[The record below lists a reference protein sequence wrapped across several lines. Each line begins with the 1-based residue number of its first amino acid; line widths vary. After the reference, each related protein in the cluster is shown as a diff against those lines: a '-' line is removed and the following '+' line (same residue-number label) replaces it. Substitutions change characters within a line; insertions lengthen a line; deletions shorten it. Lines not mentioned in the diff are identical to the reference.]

1 MAVAGELRTSRLCS
15 SSFFVFFFPLP
26 SARYIL
32 RLFIIFFYVHTFD
45 DAWYVEICSSKP
57 PTGSIYKPSTIYKEV
72 LLNRSVFSTDSSDSS
87 NLFLFF
93 VPVRSM

>member
-15 SSFFVFFFPLP
+15 SSFPCFFLSFFCL
-26 SARYIL
+26 SYLLSILL

-57 PTGSIYKPSTIYKEV
+57 LTGSIYEPSIYKEAV
-72 LLNRSVFSTDSSDSS
+72 LLNRVPS
-87 NLFLFF
+87 FLLN
-93 VPVRSM
+93 